1 MLFFVH
7 IIITRMKWA
16 YIVVKKSLRFSYA
29 YSTSND
35 IENRRSDTS
44 EKKLTLFRKGYF
56 MRFVTY
62 R

>member
-1 MLFFVH
+1 
-7 IIITRMKWA
+7 MKWA